1 MSFVENKAATFDR
14 LVQTALDRGGYR
26 AGVVSVDAIELD
38 PIYRDMCA
46 ANTCGKYGTC
56 WMCPPDVGDIHTL
69 MAELRT
75 YDHAL
80 VYQTV
85 GQLEDSFDIEGMA
98 AAAQAHNRLTA
109 ALKQAYKQEPFFRH
123 LHLGA
128 GGCHVCP
135 VCARQEDKPCRF
147 PDQAI
152 PSLEAYGIQVSQ
164 LAELAEM
171 PYINGQNTVTYFG
184 ALFFNL

>member
-1 MSFVENKAATFDR
+1 MKNSSVIFQH
-14 LVQTALDRGGYR
+14 LIQTALDRGAHR
-26 AGVVSVDAIELD
+26 AGVVDVAAIELD
-38 PIYRDMCA
+38 AIYRDMCA

-69 MAELRT
+69 MADLRT

-98 AAAQAHNRLTA
+98 AAAQTHNRLTA
-109 ALKQAYKQEPFFRH
+109 ALMQAYEPEAFLRH

-128 GGCHVCP
+128 GGCHVCA
-135 VCARQEDKPCRF
+135 VCAKQEQKPCRF
-147 PDQAI
+147 PDRAI
-152 PSLEAYGIQVSQ
+152 SSLEAYGIQVSQ
-164 LAELAEM
+164 LAELAGM

-184 ALFFNL
+184 ALFFTL